1 MKDKKNLERHFQ
13 EQFKDFEENPPEIV
27 WKNIEEKLNKKEEK
41 RRVIPIWWKLSTVAA
56 LLVFGT
62 LGIQYVMNP
71 SNKEIKNEI
80 VLDEMDLKK
89 SETNPSS
96 PIENQKKQGD
106 KVDQIEKTKMG
117 VAIVNDNVENQKTV
131 QNKSQNSAIQKKSK
145 LPLPNLASLIEEKNK
160 LAHND
165 KSNNFEKEI
174 LNSQQSEPKKEFVLT
189 EYPLEQIKNNLDS
202 TVLSAITE
210 NKIEPNAL
218 EELLKEK
225 EKKPKVEPN
234 VNKWQITS
242 SVAPIYMGSSSNG
255 SPIDS
260 EFADNPKDYQ
270 NTLSYGLGVNYDIHK
285 KFNLRTGISKINLSY
300 KTNDIAFYPEI
311 IGKGI
316 ETLSYSNEGATIV
329 VHDNLIEPKAIQSK
343 QSGSIQ
349 QQLDYFEIPL
359 EISYKI
365 LDNKLGINFIGG
377 MSSFILNNNEV
388 TVISNDFSATLGK
401 ANNLN
406 TVHFSTN
413 VGVGFRYRFWKSFQ
427 ANFEP
432 TFKYQINTFSSNDG
446 GFRPYF
452 IGLYSGV
459 SYRF

>member
-1 MKDKKNLERHFQ
+1 
-13 EQFKDFEENPPEIV
+13 
-27 WKNIEEKLNKKEEK
+27 
-41 RRVIPIWWKLSTVAA
+41 
-56 LLVFGT
+56 
-62 LGIQYVMNP
+62 
-71 SNKEIKNEI
+71 
-80 VLDEMDLKK
+80 
-89 SETNPSS
+89 
-96 PIENQKKQGD
+96 
-106 KVDQIEKTKMG
+106 
-117 VAIVNDNVENQKTV
+117 
-131 QNKSQNSAIQKKSK
+131 
-145 LPLPNLASLIEEKNK
+145 
-160 LAHND
+160 
-165 KSNNFEKEI
+165 
-174 LNSQQSEPKKEFVLT
+174 
-189 EYPLEQIKNNLDS
+189 
-202 TVLSAITE
+202 
-210 NKIEPNAL
+210 
-218 EELLKEK
+218 
-225 EKKPKVEPN
+225 
-234 VNKWQITS
+234 
-242 SVAPIYMGSSSNG
+242 
-255 SPIDS
+255 
-260 EFADNPKDYQ
+260 
-270 NTLSYGLGVNYDIHK
+270 VNYDIHK